1 MRDTFRKRREAV
13 GQPRRSRFRLIML
26 TTILSFI
33 LVPLAARAEE
43 TETVESIVRKLEANQ
58 VFDTSTLEARLSVT
72 NRFGVTGNAFRA
84 WARKG
89 GDTLIEITNGPDRGQ
104 KVLRQGANVYLY
116 FPEAEDVVWLKGS
129 ALKDSMMGS
138 DFSYEDL
145 TKDGSI
151 LGRFDA
157 TLEGKEVFDGADCYR
172 VRLVAKTRNETYA
185 REDLLVDARDF
196 VTRKALL
203 YSASGKPIRE
213 LVAKDVRTVSGK
225 KVPFVTTMRDLLKKD
240 SVTEMTI
247 EAIAIGLPLSDSYF
261 NREELSW

>member
-1 MRDTFRKRREAV
+1 MRDTMRKRREAA
-13 GQPRRSRFRLIML
+13 GHPGRTLARLLLLAAIRSFM
-26 TTILSFI
+26 F
-33 LVPLAARAEE
+33 VPLATFAEGAE
-43 TETVESIVRKLEANQ
+43 SVESIVRKLEANQ

-72 NRFGVTGNAFRA
+72 NRFGVTGSAFRA

-89 GDTLIEITNGPDRGQ
+89 GDTLIEITSGPDRGQ
-104 KVLRQGANVYLY
+104 KILRQGPNVYLY

-157 TLEGKEVFDGADCYR
+157 TLEGTEVWDGADCYR

-196 VTRKALL
+196 VTRKAILF
-203 YSASGKPIRE
+203 SASGKPIRE
-213 LVAKDVRTVSGK
+213 LVATDVRTVSGK
-225 KVPFVTTMRDLLKKD
+225 KIPFVTRMRDLLRKD

-247 EAIAIGLPLSDSYF
+247 ERIAIGLPLSDSYF

>member
-1 MRDTFRKRREAV
+1 MRDTLMKRPKV
-13 GQPRRSRFRLIML
+13 LGQPGKSRPRISCLATALACLIAPVAV
-26 TTILSFI
+26 FG
-33 LVPLAARAEE
+33 EG

-58 VFDTSTLEARLSVT
+58 VFDTSTLDARLSVT
-72 NRFGVTGNAFRA
+72 NRFGVTESVFRA

-89 GDTLIEITNGPDRGQ
+89 GDTLIEITAGPDRGQ
-104 KVLRQGANVYLY
+104 KVLRQGPNVYLY

-157 TLEGKEVFDGADCYR
+157 TLEGNEVFDGAECYR

-185 REDLLVDARDF
+185 REDLLVDARRF
-196 VTRKALL
+196 VTRKAIL

-213 LVAKDVRTVSGK
+213 LVAADVRTVSGK
-225 KVPFVTTMRDLLKKD
+225 NVPFTTKMRDLLKKD

-247 EAIAIGLPLSDSYF
+247 ERIEIGIPLPDSYF